1 MTKTLTK
8 IKCNSTINTN

>member
-8 IKCNSTINTN
+8 IKCNSNY